1 MMTTHSPT
9 WASCVHPLLGMM
21 ILCKILI
28 YKDLKGIRRM
38 LHEVEN
44 VTIRFLNLVLRT
56 VPVSIWFALS
66 SIGNTLVPHEARP
79 SPMPRSTTNGR
90 DY

>member
-56 VPVSIWFALS
+56 VPVSMLVCIIIHWQHLRFRIRPTITNA
-66 SIGNTLVPHEARP
+66 TLYHQWW
-79 SPMPRSTTNGR
+79 
-90 DY
+90 